1 MHLIHSYWISD
12 LIKSKLHDLDTLAR
26 IHIEPFSFAN
36 GHVVS
41 SMNVQAPQLP
51 SYASILKKLNRKY
64 HVVIGDDQEAPKVCL
79 FLILWRQY
87 N

>member
-1 MHLIHSYWISD
+1 MML
-12 LIKSKLHDLDTLAR
+12 
-26 IHIEPFSFAN
+26 FSFTN

-64 HVVIGDDQEAPKVCL
+64 HVVVGDDQEAPQV
-79 FLILWRQY
+79 FIFIRM
-87 N
+87 